1 MARAQRR
8 RAAHS
13 GRRRDAAEGVAQP
26 PRGDAQSAPRPA
38 AAAPRVQPRRRRNP
52 FGFLRRFEPRFVA
65 DVVSELKKVTWP
77 SFAEAR
83 YLTFVVA
90 VVAVS
95 VGILLGLVD
104 LAFGWVIEQ
113 LFFT

>member
-1 MARAQRR
+1 MARGD
-8 RAAHS
+8 S
-13 GRRRDAAEGVAQP
+13 P
-26 PRGDAQSAPRPA
+26 PPSRPA
-38 AAAPRVQPRRRRNP
+38 TTTQRVQPRRRRNP

-65 DVVSELKKVTWP
+65 DVISELKKVTWP
-77 SFAEAR
+77 TLAEAR

-90 VVAVS
+90 VVALS
-95 VGILLGLVD
+95 VGTFLGLVD